1 MSRAPPALAPSC
13 ALRAQTFP
21 YLVSHAVRRL
31 PALQPAGLAA
41 AAYAKTP
48 EDIEAAAL
56 ESRNELVRMVGPAS
70 SAS

>member
-1 MSRAPPALAPSC
+1 MHLLSDVRFFRSVPI
-13 ALRAQTFP
+13 
-21 YLVSHAVRRL
+21 RRL

-41 AAYAKTP
+41 AACAKKP
-48 EDIEAAAL
+48 EEVEAAAL